1 MKFTVVF
8 KGYES
13 LDLSFGLVF
22 APCPIWIRGDE
33 IVIKADSR
41 DSHYQL
47 GSIKKLIETE
57 GLQSKLLE
65 KKAVVIGH
73 GIGYGCE
80 SDLKGLIKDLRNEGF
95 EVKYKDF

>member
-8 KGYES
+8 KSYQS

-22 APCPIWIRGDE
+22 APCPIWIKGDE
-33 IVIKADSR
+33 IVVNINPK

-47 GSIKKLIETE
+47 GSVKKLIEVE
-57 GLQSKLLE
+57 SLQSKLLE

-73 GIGYGCE
+73 GTGYGCE
-80 SDLKGLIKDLRNEGF
+80 SDLKELIKDLRNEGF
-95 EVKYKDF
+95 EVKYKEF